1 MKKNDKTTLLFSFVF
16 LFLFFSCETIP
27 DKNDECDATKMIE
40 PQSPVVYLKLFLEYD
55 TLPGQSH
62 YLYKA
67 TRAVFSGTITKI
79 YCSGKVSTT
88 FSFSPVYFLSEM
100 DPYYIYNGFYLDQPY
115 QFNFDNDLDY
125 LLIRAHIKAYFNDG
139 KIYESDEMLKKNYYK
154 DLKYDVDQMK
164 KYLKLLMPYPMH
176 WTEVTSK

>member
-1 MKKNDKTTLLFSFVF
+1 MKTLCKISE
-16 LFLFFSCETIP
+16 LFLVVSVFTMVACETIP

-40 PQSPVVYLKLFLEYD
+40 PQSPVIYLKLFLDYD

-67 TRAVFSGTITKI
+67 TKAIFSGTITKV
-79 YCSGKVSTT
+79 YCSGKISST
-88 FSFSPVYFLSEM
+88 FSFSPSYFLSEM
-100 DPYYIYNGFYLDQPY
+100 DPQYIFNGFYLDQSY

-125 LLIRAHIKAYFNDG
+125 LLIQARIKAYFSDG
-139 KIYESDEMLKKNYYK
+139 KIYESDELIRRFYYK
-154 DLKYDVDQMK
+154 NLQYDVNQMK
-164 KYLKLLMPYPMH
+164 KYLKLLMPEPVH